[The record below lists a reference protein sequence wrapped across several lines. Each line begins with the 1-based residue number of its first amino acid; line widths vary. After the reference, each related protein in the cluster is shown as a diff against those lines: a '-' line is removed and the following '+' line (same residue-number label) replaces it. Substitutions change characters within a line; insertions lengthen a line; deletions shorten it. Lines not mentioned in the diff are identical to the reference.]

1 MQKSDLRQEFLQMAP
16 LMSRLY
22 ASIDYDRN
30 SVKVV
35 ITPVYRAGVRMLDA
49 WRTATKA
56 RFRIRNGR
64 HWMRRKPL

>member
-1 MQKSDLRQEFLQMAP
+1 MAP

-35 ITPVYRAGVRMLDA
+35 ITPVYRAGGV
-49 WRTATKA
+49 
-56 RFRIRNGR
+56 GC
-64 HWMRRKPL
+64 